1 MYRCVE
7 KEIISLAAKTLGVSY
22 KDAEKYNK
30 PVPQIN
36 GWHFWNPV
44 RGGLSVLINRNG
56 EKLVTSSPLNFDK
69 RVEMFLSGKR
79 N

>member
-30 PVPQIN
+30 PVA
-36 GWHFWNPV
+36 
-44 RGGLSVLINRNG
+44 
-56 EKLVTSSPLNFDK
+56 D
-69 RVEMFLSGKR
+69 
-79 N
+79 